1 MTKQIKIDKS
11 KANRIVEDI
20 QDEFGNDVAV
30 NIYVKKKQ
38 IKQSTYVMFYQAVN
52 LELVKILPP
61 NACKVLLYLMSKTQY
76 DNYVG
81 VDQLTIMEDLGY
93 KRPKSVNDAIKLL
106 KEQNIVLSMPDLA
119 DKRRNVYYINP
130 YQSWKGDVRRR
141 VELVKKSKQGD
152 FEQLELPFTDRTN
165 LL

>member
-1 MTKQIKIDKS
+1 MTKQIKVDKS

>member
-1 MTKQIKIDKS
+1 MTKQVKIDKS